1 MCVCVCITKQ
11 QHMCV
16 CAITNTTI
24 YTLLLLL
31 LYLPVDDGMQSMG
44 NREHRAVLEIYANLR
59 VRAGERDRG
68 RDRLGLVSLG

>member
-1 MCVCVCITKQ
+1 MYVCVCITNQ
-11 QHMCV
+11 QICV
-16 CAITNTTI
+16 CAITYTTI
-24 YTLLLLL
+24 YTLLLLI
-31 LYLPVDDGMQSMG
+31 YLPVDDGMQSMG